1 MYWRSAYYSRYF
13 LLIVEPKTYRIEEM
27 IRKKKESECVLLY
40 IKWKSY
46 PDKFNC
52 YVFQDEIES

>member
-1 MYWRSAYYSRYF
+1 MYWRSAHYSRYF

-40 IKWKSY
+40 INWKSY
-46 PDKFNC
+46 PDKFNF